1 MNTGSRRRQVMR
13 HRFALAALLAAI
25 AAFGCSTQQPDQT
38 QSQSQAATAPQSD
51 SQLVIAP
58 KVADIPAH
66 PLPFKGKLISGDPAE
81 LPPAV
86 AMSLSDSAPVTF
98 TYREELT
105 HDDYHV
111 PLIVSALDPANLVGA
126 PLGDIGTTA
135 FASLSISAGDT
146 IIGDYTAKEHVSKS
160 YNMYSQ
166 QPTHKE
172 VDEAALAA
180 VRQRI
185 DQKLYKD
192 EARLARAATG
202 AGKSPTASV
211 GQ

>member
-1 MNTGSRRRQVMR
+1 MRHSATGSI
-13 HRFALAALLAAI
+13 AI
-25 AAFGCSTQQPDQT
+25 ATASAF
-38 QSQSQAATAPQSD
+38 QSD

-58 KVADIPAH
+58 KVIDQPAH
-66 PLPFKGKLISGDPAE
+66 PLPFKGRLVAGDPTE
-81 LPPAV
+81 LPPGV
-86 AMSLSDSAPVTF
+86 AMSLSSTSAVTF

-135 FASLSISAGDT
+135 FASLSISDGDR
-146 IIGDYTAKEHVSKS
+146 ILGDYTAKEHVSKS
-160 YNMYSQ
+160 YNLYSH
-166 QPTHKE
+166 PTHKE
-172 VDEAALAA
+172 VDDAARAA
-180 VRQRI
+180 VRNRI
-185 DQKLYKD
+185 DQKLYSD
-192 EARLARAATG
+192 EARLADAVAS

>member
-1 MNTGSRRRQVMR
+1 MGAPRQ
-13 HRFALAALLAAI
+13 
-25 AAFGCSTQQPDQT
+25 
-38 QSQSQAATAPQSD
+38 D

-58 KVADIPAH
+58 KVADEPAH
-66 PLPFKGKLISGDPAE
+66 PLPFKGKLLSGDPAE

-86 AMSLSDSAPVTF
+86 AMSLSDTAPVTF

-146 IIGDYTAKEHVSKS
+146 IIGDYTAKEHASKS
-160 YNMYSQ
+160 YSMYS

-172 VDEAALAA
+172 VDDAARAA
-180 VRQRI
+180 VRSRI
-185 DQKLYKD
+185 DEKLYKD
-192 EARLARAATG
+192 EARLANAVAN
-202 AGKSPTASV
+202 AGKSPTAAA
-211 GQ
+211 GR

>member
-1 MNTGSRRRQVMR
+1 MR
-13 HRFALAALLAAI
+13 HIFALAALFTATI
-25 AAFGCSTQQPDQT
+25 AFGCGAQQPDQ
-38 QSQSQAATAPQSD
+38 SQLQTASASRSQ

-58 KVADIPAH
+58 KVTDEPAH
-66 PLPFKGKLISGDPAE
+66 PLPFKGRLISGDPAE

-86 AMSLSDSAPVTF
+86 AMSLSNTSPVTF

-135 FASLSISAGDT
+135 FASLSISSGDI
-146 IIGDYTAKEHVSKS
+146 IIGDYTAREHVSKS

-166 QPTHKE
+166 PTHKE
-172 VDEAALAA
+172 VDDAARAA
-180 VRQRI
+180 VRNRI
-185 DQKLYKD
+185 DQKLYRD
-192 EARLARAATG
+192 EARLADAVAS

-211 GQ
+211 GQSIAGFWTSCSA

>member
-1 MNTGSRRRQVMR
+1 MR
-13 HRFALAALLAAI
+13 HIFAFAALFTAVAL
-25 AAFGCSTQQPDQT
+25 FGCSTQQPDQT
-38 QSQSQAATAPQSD
+38 QAEPQTASAPQSQ

-58 KVADIPAH
+58 QVIDQPAH
-66 PLPFKGKLISGDPAE
+66 PLPFKGKLLSGDPAE

-86 AMSLSDSAPVTF
+86 AMSLSNSSPVTF

-105 HDDYHV
+105 HDDYHI
-111 PLIVSALDPANLVGA
+111 PLVVTALDPATLIGA

-146 IIGDYTAKEHVSKS
+146 IIGDYTAKEHASKS
-160 YNMYSQ
+160 YSMYTNAS
-166 QPTHKE
+166 HKE
-172 VDEAALAA
+172 VDDAALAA

-185 DQKLYKD
+185 DQKLYQD
-192 EARLARAATG
+192 EARLAQAAAT
-202 AGKSPTASV
+202 AGKSPTASA

>member
-1 MNTGSRRRQVMR
+1 MRRTLV
-13 HRFALAALLAAI
+13 LAAFLLAAT
-25 AAFGCSTQQPDQT
+25 AASGCSTEQPN
-38 QSQSQAATAPQSD
+38 QSDSQPASAYQPD

-58 KVADIPAH
+58 KVTDAPAH
-66 PLPFKGKLISGDPAE
+66 PLPFKGRLVAGDPAE

-86 AMSLSDSAPVTF
+86 AMSLSSTSPVTF

-135 FASLSISAGDT
+135 FASLSISAGDR
-146 IIGDYTAKEHVSKS
+146 ILGDYTAKEHVSKS
-160 YNMYSQ
+160 YNMYSH
-166 QPTHKE
+166 PTHKE
-172 VDEAALAA
+172 VDDAARAA
-180 VRQRI
+180 VRNRI

-192 EARLARAATG
+192 EARLADAVAG